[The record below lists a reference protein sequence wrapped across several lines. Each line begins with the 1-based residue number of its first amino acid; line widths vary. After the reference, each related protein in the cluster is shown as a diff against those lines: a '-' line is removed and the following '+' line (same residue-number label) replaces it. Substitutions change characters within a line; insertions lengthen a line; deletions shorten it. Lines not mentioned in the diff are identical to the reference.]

1 LLKIGVFIFVTAIDD
16 DAMLVPKL
24 FLQLPVNFVSEIG

>member
-24 FLQLPVNFVSEIG
+24 FLQLPMNSVGEIG

>member
-1 LLKIGVFIFVTAIDD
+1 LLKIGVFIFVIPIDD

-24 FLQLPVNFVSEIG
+24 FLQLPVNFVSKIG